1 MPAKLWLKGLEAIHS
16 RGMTYWIVVS
26 NKIETERREDLHT
39 NVTFQN
45 LVDILVKIGEP
56 NQMLDPNLEIV

>member
-16 RGMTYWIVVS
+16 RGTTDWIVVS
-26 NKIETERREDLHT
+26 NKSETEGREDLHT

>member
-1 MPAKLWLKGLEAIHS
+1 MPAKLWLKGLEAIRS
-16 RGMTYWIVVS
+16 RGMTDWIVVS
-26 NKIETERREDLHT
+26 NKIETEGREDLHT